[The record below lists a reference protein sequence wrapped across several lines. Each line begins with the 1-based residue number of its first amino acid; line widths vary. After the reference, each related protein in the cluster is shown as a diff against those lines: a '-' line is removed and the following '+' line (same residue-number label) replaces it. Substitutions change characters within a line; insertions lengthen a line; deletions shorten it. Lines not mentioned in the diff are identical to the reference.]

1 MNKLLRLGALAI
13 PELGL
18 LILRLVLG
26 GSMLLNHG
34 VPKLMKFNE
43 LSASFPDPLG
53 VGPKISLGLAVFA
66 EVLCSALLIVGF
78 LTRFA
83 ALSLAITMGVA
94 FFLVHK
100 GALSGAQSG
109 ELAFLFLTGFVAL
122 IFTGAGRWSVDGED

>member
-53 VGPKISLGLAVFA
+53 VGSKISLCMAIFA

-109 ELAFLFLTGFVAL
+109 ELAFIFLTSFVAL
-122 IFTGAGRWSVDGED
+122 LFTGAGRWSVDGED